1 LESIHTMNTV
11 IYFFKFQ
18 REINEKNL
26 DMVLEIIFILG
37 LGAGVISSRS
47 VTIRNKIT
55 GGHFFMMFPSTSMTN
70 FASILTFIGMLS
82 IFAISICGFILFKW
96 YFVIVVW
103 MGAGAICRFF
113 IEKKFNFPF
122 EDITTLYYDVV
133 TIVANAI
140 LWTVFFLN

>member
-1 LESIHTMNTV
+1 V
-11 IYFFKFQ
+11 VD
-18 REINEKNL
+18 L

-55 GGHFFMMFPSTSMTN
+55 GGHFFMIFPSTSMTN
-70 FASILTFIGMLS
+70 FASILSFIGMIS

-96 YFVIVVW
+96 YFVIGVW
-103 MGAGAICRFF
+103 LGTGAICRFF

-122 EDITTLYYDVV
+122 QDITTLYYDVV

>member
-1 LESIHTMNTV
+1 LHQV
-11 IYFFKFQ
+11 
-18 REINEKNL
+18 NEKNL
-26 DMVLEIIFILG
+26 DMILEIIFILG

-70 FASILTFIGMLS
+70 FASILSFIGMLS

-96 YFVIVVW
+96 YFVIGVW
-103 MGAGAICRFF
+103 MVAGAICRFF

-122 EDITTLYYDVV
+122 EDIITLYYDVV

>member
-1 LESIHTMNTV
+1 MI
-11 IYFFKFQ
+11 
-18 REINEKNL
+18 
-26 DMVLEIIFILG
+26 LEIIFILG

-70 FASILTFIGMLS
+70 FASILSFIGMLS

-96 YFVIVVW
+96 YFVIGVW

-122 EDITTLYYDVV
+122 QDITTLYYDVV